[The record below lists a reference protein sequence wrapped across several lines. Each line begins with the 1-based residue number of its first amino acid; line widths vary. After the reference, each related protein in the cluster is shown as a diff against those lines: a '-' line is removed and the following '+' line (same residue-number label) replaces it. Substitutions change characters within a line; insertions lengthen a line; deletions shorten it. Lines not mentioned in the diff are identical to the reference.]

1 MIDFF
6 DLATNM
12 GVILVRSF
20 FIVKKED
27 IRHAQD
33 ATTLIPP

>member
-1 MIDFF
+1 MVYFF

-12 GVILVRSF
+12 GMILVRSF
-20 FIVKKED
+20 IIVKKED
-27 IRHAQD
+27 IKHAQD